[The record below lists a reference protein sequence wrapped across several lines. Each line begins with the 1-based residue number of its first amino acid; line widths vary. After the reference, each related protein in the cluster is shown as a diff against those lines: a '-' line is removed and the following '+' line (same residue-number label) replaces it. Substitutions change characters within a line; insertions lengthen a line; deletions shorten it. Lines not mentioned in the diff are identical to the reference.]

1 MVQEIDGVEFRMGEP
16 FDFGFLE
23 RFGRVFKVFDDQDS
37 GNICFGTERD
47 GKRYFVKFAG
57 ARTARCPGEPG
68 EAVERL
74 KASVPVYRELCH
86 PNLIRLIEAGDMGGG
101 FGMVFEWALGDC
113 MGRMYPEGH
122 ERFMALPLEARTEVF
137 HRVLDFLEYVHSR
150 GYLAVDFYDGSIMYD
165 FESGKTTVCD
175 VDFFVKK
182 PYVNTMGRMWG
193 SAIFMSPEEFRM
205 GAEIDEVTNVYTAGA
220 MAFALLGAR
229 KGSYSRE
236 REDWPLGDGL
246 YELARRAVSDD
257 RDRRPKSIRELR
269 ESWREL
275 ENLL

>member
-193 SAIFMSPEEFRM
+193 SSIFMSPEEFRM

-220 MAFALLGAR
+220 MAFALLG
-229 KGSYSRE
+229 GYSRE
-236 REDWPLGDGL
+236 RKDWPLGDGL
-246 YELARRAVSDD
+246 YELASRAVSDD
-257 RDRRPKSIRELR
+257 RNNRPQSVRELR